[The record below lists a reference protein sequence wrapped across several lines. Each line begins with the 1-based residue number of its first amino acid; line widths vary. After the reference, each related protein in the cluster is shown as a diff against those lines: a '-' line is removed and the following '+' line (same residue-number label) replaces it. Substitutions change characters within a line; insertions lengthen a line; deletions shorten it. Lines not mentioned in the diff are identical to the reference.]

1 MGDDAEHLGL
11 DRVVLKGPAADT
23 ALGRIDPLFEL
34 LTRLQL
40 ATPDRLRPYV
50 DAATYRMKCPGV
62 AADAPPVLGVF
73 QTGRSGREPEGRL
86 ARLKTACQPST

>member
-50 DAATYRMKCPGV
+50 DALHT
-62 AADAPPVLGVF
+62 
-73 QTGRSGREPEGRL
+73 E
-86 ARLKTACQPST
+86 